1 MRKFFGLFFAILLAC
16 GSALAAD
23 EFKIDPNHSSANFTV
38 THMTLSTVHGRFTDF
53 SGKIVYDG
61 KDITKSS
68 VSVIIKT
75 ASINTDVDARDK
87 HLRSADFFDVA
98 NFPEITFQS
107 KSVEKR
113 GNRFVAH
120 GTLTIR
126 GVSKD
131 VDLPFIL
138 AGPVNDGKV
147 TLLAA
152 NAALTINRQD
162 FGVAW
167 NKPFNNGFAVSNE
180 VRIELN
186 VEANA
191 PSAQAA
197 TPAAK

>member
-75 ASINTDVDARDK
+75 VSINTDVDARDK

-152 NAALTINRQD
+152 KAALTINRQD

-191 PSAQAA
+191 PSAQVA

>member
-98 NFPEITFQS
+98 NFTEITFQS

-152 NAALTINRQD
+152 KAALTINRQD